1 MTPSSKTT
9 AYYDGNCP
17 LCRAEIDMYRKQD
30 TDNRIK
36 LIDVSLTDVG
46 LPAGL
51 DSIKAMARFHVM
63 STNGRLVSGAE
74 AFIEVWRQLPSW
86 RWVAKIAAFRWITLM
101 LELAYRIF
109 LHTRPTLVRIFLMI
123 KRFRRDRFRSN

>member
-1 MTPSSKTT
+1 MTPSSKPT

-36 LIDVSLTDVG
+36 LIDVSVTDVD
-46 LPAGL
+46 LPDGF
-51 DSIKAMARFHVM
+51 DRIQAMARFHVM
-63 STNGRLVSGAE
+63 STNGRLLSGAE
-74 AFIEVWRQLPSW
+74 AFIEVWRQLPGW
-86 RWVAKIAAFRWITLM
+86 RWVARIATFRWITLM

-109 LHTRPTLVRIFLMI
+109 LQH
-123 KRFRRDRFRSN
+123 SE

>member
-36 LIDVSLTDVG
+36 LIDVSVTDVG

-51 DSIKAMARFHVM
+51 DRIKAMARFHVM

-86 RWVAKIAAFRWITLM
+86 RWVATVSYTHLTL
-101 LELAYRIF
+101 
-109 LHTRPTLVRIFLMI
+109 PTILLV
-123 KRFRRDRFRSN
+123 

>member
-1 MTPSSKTT
+1 MTPSSKPT

-36 LIDVSLTDVG
+36 LIDVSVTDVD
-46 LPAGL
+46 LPDGFAR
-51 DSIKAMARFHVM
+51 SQAMARFHVM
-63 STNGRLVSGAE
+63 STNGRLLSGAE
-74 AFIEVWRQLPSW
+74 AFIEVWRQLPGW
-86 RWVAKIAAFRWITLM
+86 RWVARIATFRWITLM

-109 LHTRPTLVRIFLMI
+109 LHTRPTLVRIFLI
-123 KRFRRDRFRSN
+123 TKRFRTDRVRSN